1 MLTQVRREV
10 KNLFHFPFSHEA
22 GCAVGT
28 FIGIIEIALLVIHTA
43 VTVAHSHDKEY
54 EHGKQNKADQDAC
67 HAVWKR
73 KG

>member
-1 MLTQVRREV
+1 MLAQVRFEV
-10 KNLFHFPFSHEA
+10 KDLFYFTFSHEA

-28 FIGIIEIALLVIHTA
+28 FIGVIEIALLVIRTA
-43 VTVAHSHDKEY
+43 VAVAHSHDQEY
-54 EHGKQNKADQDAC
+54 EHGKQDKADQDAC